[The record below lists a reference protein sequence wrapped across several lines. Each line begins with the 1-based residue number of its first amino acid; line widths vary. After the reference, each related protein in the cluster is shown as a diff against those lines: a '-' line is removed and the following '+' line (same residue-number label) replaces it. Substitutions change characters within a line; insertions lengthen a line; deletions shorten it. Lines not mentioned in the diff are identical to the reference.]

1 MLIDTHVHLDLAE
14 YRDDLPAV
22 LARSR
27 AAGVGS
33 WIVPA
38 VMTSACAGLPAL
50 AAAHPGLHYAFGLH
64 PWFLTDDLASDLA
77 QLRQAVQARPAGL
90 VAIGECGLD
99 AKVDIPAERQE
110 AALVAQIRLA
120 CEHGLPLILHSRGTH
135 EALLGLLGRHRLP
148 AGGVLH
154 AFSGSR
160 QQGEAFIRLGFA
172 LGIGGTITYP
182 RAEKTRK
189 AVAQLPVEWLVLE
202 TDGPTMPLAG
212 YQGQRNEPARV
223 ADVLTELAAL
233 RQCTV
238 ENLAP
243 ALLATTQRIFP
254 GLRVSAAS
262 TFSCINPG

>member
-14 YRDDLPAV
+14 YHDDLPAV

-27 AAGVGS
+27 AADVGG

-38 VMTSACAGLPAL
+38 VNASACADLPAL
-50 AAAHPGLHYAFGLH
+50 AAAHSGLHYAFGLH

-77 QLRQAVQARPAGL
+77 QLQQAVLAMPTGL

-99 AKVDIPAERQE
+99 AKVEIPAERQE

-120 CEHGLPLILHSRGTH
+120 SDTGLPLILHSRGTH
-135 EALLGLLGRHRLP
+135 EPLLGLLSRYRP
-148 AGGVLH
+148 AAGGVLH

-223 ADVLTELAAL
+223 AEVLQALAAL
-233 RQCTV
+233 RQCAV
-238 ENLAP
+238 ETLASG
-243 ALLATTQRIFP
+243 LLATTQRIFSR
-254 GLRVSAAS
+254 LSVSSVA
-262 TFSCINPG
+262 TFSQINLG

>member
-14 YRDDLPAV
+14 YQADLPAV

-27 AAGVGS
+27 AAGVGG

-38 VMTSACAGLPAL
+38 VSAAACANLPAL
-50 AAAHPGLHYAFGLH
+50 ATAHPGLHYAFGLH
-64 PWFLTDDLASDLA
+64 PWFLTDDLSTDVA
-77 QLRQAVQARPAGL
+77 QLRQALLAAPTGL

-99 AKVDIPAERQE
+99 AKVDIPAARQE
-110 AALVAQIRLA
+110 VALVAQIQLA
-120 CEHGLPLILHSRGTH
+120 CEHQLPLILHSRGTH
-135 EALLGLLGRHRLP
+135 EALLGLLGRYRPP

-172 LGIGGTITYP
+172 LGVGGTITYP

-212 YQGQRNEPARV
+212 YQGQRNEPAQV
-223 ADVLTELAAL
+223 AAVLAELAEL
-233 RQCTV
+233 RQCAMET
-238 ENLAP
+238 LASG
-243 ALLATTQRIFP
+243 LLATTQRIFP
-254 GLRVSAAS
+254 RFLL
-262 TFSCINPG
+262 